1 MSGLC
6 SHPGKEKQGEAG
18 GGLISN
24 GWGEVSQISSAGLPL
39 HPELVPHL
47 VPVSALPRRS
57 QAWALCRRGFFLQ
70 RKPRGRRE
78 KRSWASK
85 SSGRRWG
92 GRGKAANP
100 KCGLPLEP
108 PRRST
113 GNSWPGTQKRGH
125 QSKRAGREKS
135 RKPRAVSLPGK
146 NIKRLKIKQR
156 GGRGGLG
163 QPP

>member
-92 GRGKAANP
+92 GRGKAAIPNVASLSSHP
-100 KCGLPLEP
+100 GGALGTAGQG
-108 PRRST
+108 PRNGAT
-113 GNSWPGTQKRGH
+113 KVKG
-125 QSKRAGREKS
+125 
-135 RKPRAVSLPGK
+135 
-146 NIKRLKIKQR
+146 R
-156 GGRGGLG
+156 GGRNHGNPALSAC
-163 QPP
+163 QEKTLNV